1 MHVLKMILW
10 GRNVK
15 NLMQV
20 AQQIQ
25 QMGVKCVAMQCDVT
39 NKRNIREKV
48 MFHDLCMHVKRKQ
61 A

>member
-1 MHVLKMILW
+1 MILW

-48 MFHDLCMHVKRKQ
+48 MFHDLCMHGKRKQ